1 MDETFEIFNRFI
13 DRNIF
18 GYFLQNVPEGRL
30 TGAGLP
36 ITGQHETD
44 DAVVIECALAGYK
57 PSQINLEVHGNK
69 LTISSDKVDNQESI
83 GYRKLAKRAFKKELL
98 YNSNDLEMSA
108 IKASFENGVLIIEIP
123 KKAVIKSRKID
134 IQIINS

>member
-1 MDETFEIFNRFI
+1 MTKFVRVPRPDPFDMDETFEIFNRFI

-18 GYFLQNVPEGRL
+18 GDFLQK
-30 TGAGLP
+30 
-36 ITGQHETD
+36 QHETD